1 MKQNFQLNLILV
13 LYVLHNALSMKNVI
27 DKERIMSLLH
37 LYQKWMK
44 NLQLFYCRLASVYGY
59 KLLVL
64 DKHWSYFNMCLNM
77 IFVAFLLV
85 CQDCRSCAFGSV
97 TVCAVTVCA
106 TWLWWPTWPGFKA
119 QPGRIIWVRFI
130 ASYALRLKSWAG
142 TEGSTVYSLNCDCW
156 LIQGTETFSISCC
169 LNHW

>member
-44 NLQLFYCRLASVYGY
+44 NLQLFYCHLASVYGY

-64 DKHWSYFNMCLNM
+64 DKH
-77 IFVAFLLV
+77 
-85 CQDCRSCAFGSV
+85 
-97 TVCAVTVCA
+97 
-106 TWLWWPTWPGFKA
+106 
-119 QPGRIIWVRFI
+119 
-130 ASYALRLKSWAG
+130 
-142 TEGSTVYSLNCDCW
+142 
-156 LIQGTETFSISCC
+156 
-169 LNHW
+169 